1 MLVGQFFMRNTFQSG
16 TALLLTLGLSAG
28 AIAPLVSSAP
38 ALAQSTF
45 SDVSSNYWAADF
57 IQELAARDV
66 IKGFPDGS
74 FRPNDPV
81 TRAQFAAMLRKAFT
95 ANKIR
100 TSVGFNDV
108 PSNYWAAQAID
119 DAYTTGFL
127 AGYPGNVFRP
137 GENIPRAQVLVS
149 LANGLNYSN
158 TVAAATALQVYN
170 DADSIP
176 NYARN
181 SIAAATERRIVVNYP
196 DVKFL
201 GPNQTATRADVAA
214 FIYQA
219 LASTG
224 QVAASNSPYVVGQVP
239 TPVAQIKIPVGTAIP
254 VRYDKAKKILLA
266 ANEKPTP
273 ITLTVAQN
281 IVMAN
286 GDVLI
291 PAGSQVAG
299 QLVMVQGGAQFVA
312 TDLTLT
318 TGQKTTLE
326 ASSNVVKQT
335 ETIRKGASTG
345 TILKDT
351 VLGAAAAA
359 GIAAVTGDRAIAT
372 EEVLIGAGAG
382 ALAGVIFGG
391 EKVELIAIKPNT
403 DLNLQLSSDLVVPR

>member
-1 MLVGQFFMRNTFQSG
+1 MQTRFSSG
-16 TALLLTLGLSAG
+16 TALLFTLGLTAG
-28 AIAPLVSSAP
+28 AIAPLVTPAP
-38 ALAQSTF
+38 AFAQVSF
-45 SDVSSNYWAADF
+45 SDVSSNNWAAGF
-57 IQELAARDV
+57 IQELATRDI

-74 FRPNDPV
+74 FRPNEAV
-81 TRAQFAAMLRKAFT
+81 TRAQFAAMVSKAFK
-95 ANKIR
+95 ANPVRSTVSFI
-100 TSVGFNDV
+100 DV
-108 PSNYWAAQAID
+108 SSNYWAAQAID
-119 DAYTTGFL
+119 NAYTTGFL

-149 LANGLNYSN
+149 LANGLNYSS
-158 TVAAATALQVYN
+158 TVATTTALQVYS

-196 DVKFL
+196 DLKFL
-201 GPNQTATRADVAA
+201 QPNQVATRADVAA

-224 QVAASNSPYVVGQVP
+224 QVAAINSPYIVGQVP
-239 TPVAQIKIPVGTAIP
+239 SPAAQITIPSGTTIP
-254 VRYDKAKKILLA
+254 VRYAKAQKILLA

-291 PAGSQVAG
+291 PAGSEVAG
-299 QLVMVQGGAQFVA
+299 QLVMVSGGAQFVA
-312 TDLTLT
+312 RELTLT

-326 ASSNVVKQT
+326 ANSNVVTQT

-359 GIAAVTGDRAIAT
+359 GISAVTGDRAIAT

-382 ALAGVIFGG
+382 ALAGVVFGG
-391 EKVELIAIKPNT
+391 EKVELIAIKPNS
-403 DLNLQLSSDLVVPR
+403 DLNLQLSTDLVLPR

>member
-1 MLVGQFFMRNTFQSG
+1 MLNKFQSG
-16 TALLLTLGLSAG
+16 TALFLALGLSAG
-28 AIAPLVSSAP
+28 AIAPLVISAP
-38 ALAQSTF
+38 ASAQTSF
-45 SDVSSNYWAADF
+45 SDVSSSYWAASF
-57 IQELAARDV
+57 IQELATRDV

-74 FRPNDPV
+74 FRPNEAV
-81 TRAQFAAMLRKAFT
+81 TRAQFAAMVSKAFN

-100 TSVGFNDV
+100 PAVSFTDV
-108 PSNYWAAQAID
+108 PANYWAAQVID
-119 DAYTTGFL
+119 DAYTKGFL
-127 AGYPGNVFRP
+127 TGYPGNVFRP

-149 LANGLNYSN
+149 LANGLNYSS
-158 TVAAATALQVYN
+158 TVAVPTALQIYS

-196 DVKFL
+196 DLKFL
-201 GPNQTATRADVAA
+201 QPNQVATRADVAA

-224 QVAASNSPYVVGQVP
+224 QVAALNSPYIVGQVP
-239 TPVAQIKIPVGTAIP
+239 TPAAQIKLPVGTAIP
-254 VRYDKAKKILLA
+254 VRYARAQKILLA

-281 IVMAN
+281 IVTAN

-291 PAGSQVAG
+291 PAGSEVAG
-299 QLVMVQGGAQFVA
+299 QLVMVKGGAQFVA
-312 TDLTLT
+312 SELTLAN
-318 TGQKTTLE
+318 GQKTTLE
-326 ASSNVVKQT
+326 ATSNVVTQT
-335 ETIRKGASTG
+335 ETIRKGAGTG

-359 GIAAVTGDRAIAT
+359 GISAVTGDRAIAT

-403 DLNLQLSSDLVVPR
+403 DLNLQLNAELVLPR

>member
-1 MLVGQFFMRNTFQSG
+1 MHTSFKSG
-16 TALLLTLGLSAG
+16 TALLLTLGLTAG
-28 AIAPLVSSAP
+28 AIAPLVTSAP
-38 ALAQSTF
+38 AFAQATF
-45 SDVSSNYWAADF
+45 SDVSSNYWAAGF
-57 IQELAARDV
+57 IQELATRNV

-74 FRPNDPV
+74 FRPNEAV
-81 TRAQFAAMLRKAFT
+81 TRAQFAAMVSKAFS

-100 TSVGFNDV
+100 TTVSFTDV
-108 PSNYWAAQAID
+108 SANYWAASAID
-119 DAYTTGFL
+119 DAYTKGFL
-127 AGYPGNVFRP
+127 AGYPGNIFRP

-149 LANGLNYSN
+149 LANGLNYSS
-158 TVAAATALQVYN
+158 TVATSTALQVYN
-170 DADSIP
+170 DADNIP
-176 NYARN
+176 NYARS

-196 DVKFL
+196 DLKFL
-201 GPNQTATRADVAA
+201 QPNQVATRAEVAA

-224 QVAASNSPYVVGQVP
+224 QVAAINSPYIVGQGA
-239 TPVAQIKIPVGTAIP
+239 TPAAQIKIPVGTAIP
-254 VRYDKAKKILLA
+254 VRYAKAQKILLA

-291 PAGSQVAG
+291 PAGSEVTG
-299 QLVMVQGGAQFVA
+299 QLVMVKGGAQFVA
-312 TDLTLT
+312 SDLTLP
-318 TGQKTTLE
+318 TGQKMTLD
-326 ASSNVVKQT
+326 ASSNVVTQT

-359 GIAAVTGDRAIAT
+359 GISAVTGDRAIAT

-382 ALAGVIFGG
+382 ALAGVVFGG
-391 EKVELIAIKPNT
+391 EKVELIAINPNT
-403 DLNLQLSSDLVVPR
+403 DLNLQLNADLVLPR